1 MQHNTNT
8 EGSLL
13 QTKQE
18 GKVYLEDMLKGL
30 QLIKASTQLPRNL
43 KILED
48 SRQAQVMFSVKDLEF
63 LLDNLD
69 EAAANYES
77 IKHAVLLTN
86 PLSTVFAMLIN
97 SKKYTNHYEL
107 KVFTTREAAISWLNS
122 F

>member
-1 MQHNTNT
+1 MQHAAQQDGFIL
-8 EGSLL
+8 E
-13 QTKQE
+13 TKQE

-30 QLIKASTQLPRNL
+30 QMIKESVQLPRNL

-48 SRQAQVMFSVKDLEF
+48 SRQAQVMFGVKDLEF
-63 LLDNLD
+63 LLDSLD

-77 IKHAVLLTN
+77 IKHAVLLNN

-97 SKKYTNHYEL
+97 SKKLTNHYEL
-107 KVFTTREAAISWLNS
+107 KVFTTREAALAWLNS